1 MEKPKPHW
9 DSGPEML
16 KDILINRRIRASNPK
31 KFNDP
36 WDCKPCIDPVL
47 LEDHQTRRAMAE
59 SLIATQKGGPKGDIT
74 DYRLLTDP
82 EFLKKNVSRFNDFME
97 GFIPSRWGMICLSTA
112 ACSTLMWS
120 HYSDHHRGL
129 CLEFTVKDTVF
140 RGAVKISYRTVYPK
154 MVLGGKFAYQML
166 TVKAKE
172 WEKEEEYRLVCPLS
186 VEVTDAKESP
196 FVMKDGFLPIGATSL
211 HAIIMGCQMGEDEEQ
226 EIRQLVKKHAPYV
239 RLKRA
244 VRVPHNYLLTL
255 EDVTNADAPQ
265 DSAKAQNTTQAR
277 QEAPEDTRQI

>member
-1 MEKPKPHW
+1 MSKKRKPAWQKGSRSDDDVDKLTYAGEQVFRYLYRYLPFHMEKPKPHW

-97 GFIPSRWGMICLSTA
+97 GFI
-112 ACSTLMWS
+112 
-120 HYSDHHRGL
+120 
-129 CLEFTVKDTVF
+129 
-140 RGAVKISYRTVYPK
+140 
-154 MVLGGKFAYQML
+154 
-166 TVKAKE
+166 
-172 WEKEEEYRLVCPLS
+172 
-186 VEVTDAKESP
+186 
-196 FVMKDGFLPIGATSL
+196 
-211 HAIIMGCQMGEDEEQ
+211 
-226 EIRQLVKKHAPYV
+226 
-239 RLKRA
+239 
-244 VRVPHNYLLTL
+244 
-255 EDVTNADAPQ
+255 
-265 DSAKAQNTTQAR
+265 
-277 QEAPEDTRQI
+277 